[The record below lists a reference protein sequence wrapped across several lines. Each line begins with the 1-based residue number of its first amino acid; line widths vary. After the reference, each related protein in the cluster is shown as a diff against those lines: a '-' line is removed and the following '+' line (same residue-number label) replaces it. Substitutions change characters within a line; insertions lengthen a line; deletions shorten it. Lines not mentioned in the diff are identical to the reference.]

1 MRWTFAQL
9 EHVSHACA
17 QAFVAMGLRPGSK
30 IVAYISNC
38 AEFHVL
44 FRAALELNC
53 TFCPIVGSF
62 FFPPP
67 FFFGLFFTHA

>member
-1 MRWTFAQL
+1 M
-9 EHVSHACA
+9 
-17 QAFVAMGLRPGSK
+17 
-30 IVAYISNC
+30 AYISNC

-62 FFPPP
+62 FF
-67 FFFGLFFTHA
+67 FFLFFSACFSLMLDRNISMYTCSVLMLLTLL